1 MMCLFYLT
9 VGRPADRVAIEG
21 HSYNPGYSWTLADGT
36 PLPYTNW
43 RPSGPVYGLFKLQLF
58 GEINGLNKIPILP
71 QDTICFFVSGVEYH
85 AGKIENIKI

>member
-1 MMCLFYLT
+1 MCLFYLT
-9 VGRPADRVAIEG
+9 VGRPADRVAIQG
-21 HSYNPGYSWTLADGT
+21 HSYNSGYAWTLADGT

-43 RPSGPVYGLFKLQLF
+43 LPLDLCMGHLNYNCSGD
-58 GEINGLNKIPILP
+58 INGPNKIPIVP

>member
-1 MMCLFYLT
+1 MCLFYLT

-43 RPSGPVYGLFKLQLF
+43 RPPGPQYGPYKLQLF
-58 GEINGLNKIPILP
+58 RRDQWTEQN
-71 QDTICFFVSGVEYH
+71 SYSSSRYH
-85 AGKIENIKI
+85 MFLCERR